1 MYLPLTLSYIVSL
14 LGHVSKSCRQIVHDI
29 VCVVELP
36 VTFLI
41 FQEEEQIK
49 RLERLKLDRQK
60 RIAARGNGKGPGNGS
75 PKANGTNGLSKSVP
89 TFTGL
94 KKEKNGTTE
103 SLSDRLK
110 RLSEP
115 KSIAGAEHS
124 LNPKSTGADHSRRRS
139 MA

>member
-1 MYLPLTLSYIVSL
+1 M
-14 LGHVSKSCRQIVHDI
+14 
-29 VCVVELP
+29 E
-36 VTFLI
+36 
-41 FQEEEQIK
+41 
-49 RLERLKLDRQK
+49 RQK
-60 RIAARGNGKGPGNGS
+60 RIAARGGKGPGNDA
-75 PKANGTNGLSKSVP
+75 PKGNGMNGLSKSVP
-89 TFTGL
+89 TLTGL

-124 LNPKSTGADHSRRRS
+124 SNPKSTGADHSRRRS